1 MMRQNYLALGVTT
14 MADRIILD
22 LSDELYS
29 AIQERA
35 VRNNRSIEAEIIDI
49 LEAVAL
55 QSYV

>member
-55 QSYV
+55 QSYA